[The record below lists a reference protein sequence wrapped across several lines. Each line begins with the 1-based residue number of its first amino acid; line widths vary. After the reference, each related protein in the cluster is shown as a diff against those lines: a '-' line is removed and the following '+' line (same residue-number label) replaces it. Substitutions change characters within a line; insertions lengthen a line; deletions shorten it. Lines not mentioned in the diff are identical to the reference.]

1 MKNGTMRKKLATG
14 LLAVTALAGGG
25 TTASLLSAVGA
36 SASATANTALTL
48 KQAFPGSRWPPNGSG
63 PTLRGRTGGE

>member
-1 MKNGTMRKKLATG
+1 MTLWRRSRYLSLA
-14 LLAVTALAGGG
+14 A
-25 TTASLLSAVGA
+25 LLSLPVLLQG
-36 SASATANTALTL
+36 LVL